1 MLKQVKTELG
11 FFFFFKLKDFALQS
25 LSSQGQMRHEVL
37 KYLRRSMQSKES
49 GQSSHIWCIHCNRV
63 QQTVCFLWN
72 SFFQTKI
79 PRVATFLNHLT
90 LNKIVS
96 VHPWSQLQPCQFLE
110 LRWSR
115 LVSTLQVLR
124 QPVSLKYL
132 RVIFFFW
139 CYFIFVTGEAVGEG
153 WSCFLWS
160 LLSLSL
166 TSLNYVSFWMILLC
180 FPSSFRS
187 VLCSHDS
194 HSSLQNPTNTIL

>member
-1 MLKQVKTELG
+1 
-11 FFFFFKLKDFALQS
+11 
-25 LSSQGQMRHEVL
+25 MRHEVL

-49 GQSSHIWCIHCNRV
+49 GQSSHIWCIHCNRA

-96 VHPWSQLQPCQFLE
+96 VHSWSQLQPCQFLE

-115 LVSTLQVLR
+115 LVSILQVLR

-132 RVIFFFW
+132 RVFFFFLMLF
-139 CYFIFVTGEAVGEG
+139 YFCHGGGG
-153 WSCFLWS
+153 WGRMKLFSVVSPVSEFNFTELCQ
-160 LLSLSL
+160 
-166 TSLNYVSFWMILLC
+166 SLNDLAVFSKFFLFCLMLTWLAFISPKSNKYNTVKRSTVLMMFC
-180 FPSSFRS
+180 SSGGG
-187 VLCSHDS
+187 
-194 HSSLQNPTNTIL
+194 SLHCCL